1 MYLPQSKYN
10 IKHTIGGELIKPD
23 VSYHVGSYVETYTGE
38 LFTGQTITK
47 DSVPLLNTSEEDFDE
62 EFVSF
67 TNDHIQPTEI
77 DYQRGFFKRYF
88 LKDKRNRQIIEVKQK
103 KFFYYYSKI
112 YTIPLSLDWILVGQK
127 NDINR
132 GVYID
137 FGISTFN
144 NESVLEGEEKIKGL
158 SKILNNP
165 LEFVR

>member
-1 MYLPQSKYN
+1 MKA
-10 IKHTIGGELIKPD
+10 D
-23 VSYHVGSYVETYTGE
+23 GSYYIGSYIETYTGE
-38 LFTGQTITK
+38 ILSGQSITK
-47 DSVPLLNTSEEDFDE
+47 DSEPLLNTTEEDFDD
-62 EFVSF
+62 EFVPF

-77 DYQRGFFKRYF
+77 DYQRGLFRRYF
-88 LKDKRNRQIIEVKQK
+88 LKDKRNKQIIEVKRK
-103 KFFYYYSKI
+103 KFFYYFSEI

-144 NESVLEGEEKIKGL
+144 NETVLEGEKKIKGL